1 MRTCDEN
8 IKKSASKSRSEESNL
23 DAASGL
29 NLAPQAVLESA
40 QSAAGE
46 QIYFSDFSAI
56 DWGTVQVVV
65 FRANKKALKIVR
77 DIDFTGIDA
86 LVGLESQKSALIKN
100 TDAFLRGCSANH
112 ALLWGESGCGKS
124 SLAKAVFSKFIP
136 QGLKI
141 IEIGRDDLGYLV
153 DIIDAIR
160 ETNFKFIIFCDDLSF
175 ELGESGYKHL
185 KPLLEGSLE
194 RAPRNVLMYATS
206 NRRHIVGECASDNDA
221 AQISRGELHLSDAAN
236 ERISLSERFGLQ
248 LSFYGGSM
256 QEYLGIVDA
265 YFAATQGMSAAEF
278 RLSFAANLD
287 ALHAKAREFAM
298 LRASRSGRAA
308 KQFFLSFGE
317 EFFANLKGGDNEYGV
332 RI

>member
-8 IKKSASKSRSEESNL
+8 IKKSASKSRSEDLNL

-29 NLAPQAVLESA
+29 NLASQAVLKSA
-40 QSAAGE
+40 QSGAGE
-46 QIYFSDFSAI
+46 QIYLSDFSAI
-56 DWGTVQVVV
+56 DWRTVQVAV

-77 DIDFTGIDA
+77 DIDFTDIDA

-136 QGLKI
+136 QDLKI
-141 IEIGRDDLGYLV
+141 IEIGRDDLGHLV

-206 NRRHIVGECASDNDA
+206 NRRHIVGECESDNDA

-256 QEYLGIVDA
+256 REYLGIVDA
-265 YFAATQGMSAAEF
+265 YFAAAQGMSAAEF

-298 LRASRSGRAA
+298 LRASRSSRAA

-317 EFFANLKGGDNEYGV
+317 EFFANFKGD
-332 RI
+332 R

>member
-29 NLAPQAVLESA
+29 NLASQTVLKSA
-40 QSAAGE
+40 QSGAGE

-56 DWGTVQVVV
+56 DWRTVQVVV

-77 DIDFTGIDA
+77 DIDFTDLDA

-141 IEIGRDDLGYLV
+141 IEIGRDDLGFLV
-153 DIIDAIR
+153 GIIDAIR

-221 AQISRGELHLSDAAN
+221 AQISCGELHLSDAAN

-265 YFAATQGMSAAEF
+265 YFAAAQGMSAAEF

-287 ALHAKAREFAM
+287 ELHAKAREFAM

-317 EFFANLKGGDNEYGV
+317 EFFANLKGGG
-332 RI
+332 R

>member
-8 IKKSASKSRSEESNL
+8 IKKSASKSRSEELNL

-29 NLAPQAVLESA
+29 NLAPQAVLKSV

-56 DWGTVQVVV
+56 DWRTAQVAV
-65 FRANKKALKIVR
+65 FRANKKALKIVH
-77 DIDFTGIDA
+77 DIDFIDLDE

-256 QEYLGIVDA
+256 REYLGIVDA
-265 YFAATQGMSAAEF
+265 YFAAAKGMSAAEF

-308 KQFFLSFGE
+308 KQFFLSFSE
-317 EFFANLKGGDNEYGV
+317 EFFANLKGGG
-332 RI
+332 R

>member
-8 IKKSASKSRSEESNL
+8 IKKSASKSRSEELNL
-23 DAASGL
+23 NAASGL
-29 NLAPQAVLESA
+29 NLAPQAVLKSA
-40 QSAAGE
+40 QSGAGE

-56 DWGTVQVVV
+56 DWGTVQVAV

-77 DIDFTGIDA
+77 DIDFTDIDA

-112 ALLWGESGCGKS
+112 TLLWGESGCGKS

-185 KPLLEGSLE
+185 KPLLEGLLE

-256 QEYLGIVDA
+256 REYLGIVDA
-265 YFAATQGMSAAEF
+265 YFAAAQGMSAAEF

-287 ALHAKAREFAM
+287 ELHAKAREFAM

-317 EFFANLKGGDNEYGV
+317 EFFVNLKGGG
-332 RI
+332 R

>member
-8 IKKSASKSRSEESNL
+8 IKKSASKSRSEGLNL
-23 DAASGL
+23 NAASGL
-29 NLAPQAVLESA
+29 NLAPQAVLKNA
-40 QSAAGE
+40 QSGAGE

-56 DWGTVQVVV
+56 DWRTVQVAV

-77 DIDFTGIDA
+77 DIDFTDIDA

-256 QEYLGIVDA
+256 REYLGIVDA
-265 YFAATQGMSAAEF
+265 YFAAAQGMSAAEF

-287 ALHAKAREFAM
+287 ALHTKAREFAM

-308 KQFFLSFGE
+308 KQFFLSFNE
-317 EFFANLKGGDNEYGV
+317 EFFANLKGG
-332 RI
+332 R

>member
-8 IKKSASKSRSEESNL
+8 IKKSASKSRSEELNL
-23 DAASGL
+23 NAACGL
-29 NLAPQAVLESA
+29 NLAPKAVLKSV
-40 QSAAGE
+40 QSGAGE

-56 DWGTVQVVV
+56 DWRTVQTTV
-65 FRANKKALKIVR
+65 FRASKKALKIVR
-77 DIDFTGIDA
+77 DIDFTDLDA

-136 QGLKI
+136 QDLKI
-141 IEIGRDDLGYLV
+141 IEIGRDDLGFLV

-256 QEYLGIVDA
+256 REYLGIVDA
-265 YFAATQGMSAAEF
+265 YFAAAQGMSAAEF

-287 ALHAKAREFAM
+287 ALHTKAREFAM

-308 KQFFLSFGE
+308 KQFFLSFNE
-317 EFFANLKGGDNEYGV
+317 EFFANLKGG
-332 RI
+332 R

>member
-8 IKKSASKSRSEESNL
+8 IKKSASKSRSEELNL
-23 DAASGL
+23 NAASGL
-29 NLAPQAVLESA
+29 NLAPQAVLKSA
-40 QSAAGE
+40 QSGAGE

-56 DWGTVQVVV
+56 DWRTVQVAV

-77 DIDFTGIDA
+77 DIDFTDLDA

-160 ETNFKFIIFCDDLSF
+160 ERNFKFIIFCDDLSF

-256 QEYLGIVDA
+256 REYLGIVDA
-265 YFAATQGMSAAEF
+265 YFAAAQGMSAAEF
-278 RLSFAANLD
+278 RLSFTTNLD

-308 KQFFLSFGE
+308 KQFFLSFSE
-317 EFFANLKGGDNEYGV
+317 EFFANLKGGG
-332 RI
+332 R

>member
-8 IKKSASKSRSEESNL
+8 IKKSASKSRNKELNL
-23 DAASGL
+23 DSASGL
-29 NLAPQAVLESA
+29 NLAPQAVLNNA
-40 QSAAGE
+40 QSGSSE

-56 DWGTVQVVV
+56 DWRAVQVAV

-141 IEIGRDDLGYLV
+141 IEIGRDDLGHLV

-160 ETNFKFIIFCDDLSF
+160 ETNFKFIVFCDDLSF

-194 RAPRNVLMYATS
+194 RSPRNVLMYATS

-265 YFAATQGMSAAEF
+265 YFAAAQGMSAPEF

-287 ALHAKAREFAM
+287 ELHAKAREFAM

-317 EFFANLKGGDNEYGV
+317 EFFANLKGG
-332 RI
+332 R

>member
-8 IKKSASKSRSEESNL
+8 IKKSASKSISEELNL
-23 DAASGL
+23 DSACSL
-29 NLAPQAVLESA
+29 NLAPQAVLKSA
-40 QSAAGE
+40 QSGAGE

-56 DWGTVQVVV
+56 DWRAIQVAV
-65 FRANKKALKIVR
+65 FRASKKVLKIVR
-77 DIDFTGIDA
+77 DIDFTDLDA

-256 QEYLGIVDA
+256 REYLGIVDA
-265 YFAATQGMSAAEF
+265 YFAAAQGMSAAEF

-308 KQFFLSFGE
+308 KQFFLSFNE
-317 EFFANLKGGDNEYGV
+317 EFFANLKGG
-332 RI
+332 R

>member
-8 IKKSASKSRSEESNL
+8 IKKSGSKELNL
-23 DAASGL
+23 DSASGL
-29 NLAPQAVLESA
+29 NLAPQAVLKSA
-40 QSAAGE
+40 QSGAGE
-46 QIYFSDFSAI
+46 QIYFSDFSTI
-56 DWGTVQVVV
+56 DWRAVQVAV
-65 FRANKKALKIVR
+65 FRANKKALKIVC

-153 DIIDAIR
+153 EIIDAIR
-160 ETNFKFIIFCDDLSF
+160 ETSFKFIIFCDDLSF

-221 AQISRGELHLSDAAN
+221 AQ

-265 YFAATQGMSAAEF
+265 YFAAAQGMSAAEF
-278 RLSFAANLD
+278 RLSFATNLD

-298 LRASRSGRAA
+298 FRASRSGRAA
-308 KQFFLSFGE
+308 KQFFLSFSE
-317 EFFANLKGGDNEYGV
+317 EFFANLKSGD
-332 RI
+332 R

>member
-8 IKKSASKSRSEESNL
+8 IKKSASEGLNL

-29 NLAPQAVLESA
+29 NLAPQAVLKSV
-40 QSAAGE
+40 QSGAGE

-56 DWGTVQVVV
+56 DWRVVQVAV

-136 QGLKI
+136 QSLKI
-141 IEIGRDDLGYLV
+141 IEIGRDNLSYLA

-248 LSFYGGSM
+248 LSFYGGGI

-265 YFAATQGMSAAEF
+265 YFAAAQGMSAAEF

-287 ALHAKAREFAM
+287 ELHAKAREFAM

-317 EFFANLKGGDNEYGV
+317 EFFANLKGGG
-332 RI
+332 R

>member
-8 IKKSASKSRSEESNL
+8 IKKSASKSRSEELNL
-23 DAASGL
+23 NSASGL
-29 NLAPQAVLESA
+29 NLAPQAVLRSA

-56 DWGTVQVVV
+56 DWRTVQVAV

-77 DIDFTGIDA
+77 DIDFTDLDA

-100 TDAFLRGCSANH
+100 TDTFLRGASVNH

-153 DIIDAIR
+153 DIIDAVR

-256 QEYLGIVDA
+256 LEYLGIVDA
-265 YFAATQGMSAAEF
+265 YFAAAQSMSAAEF

-308 KQFFLSFGE
+308 KQFFLSFNE
-317 EFFANLKGGDNEYGV
+317 EFFANLKGGG
-332 RI
+332 R

>member
-8 IKKSASKSRSEESNL
+8 IKKSASKSRSEELNL
-23 DAASGL
+23 NAASGL
-29 NLAPQAVLESA
+29 NLASQAVLKSA
-40 QSAAGE
+40 QSGSIE

-56 DWGTVQVVV
+56 DWRAVQVAV

-141 IEIGRDDLGYLV
+141 IEIGRDGLGHLV
-153 DIIDAIR
+153 DVIDAIR
-160 ETNFKFIIFCDDLSF
+160 EINFKFIIFCDDLSF

-248 LSFYGGSM
+248 LSFYGGGM
-256 QEYLGIVDA
+256 REYLGIVDA
-265 YFAATQGMSAAEF
+265 YFAAAQGMSAAEF
-278 RLSFAANLD
+278 RLSFTANLD

-317 EFFANLKGGDNEYGV
+317 EFFTNLKGGG
-332 RI
+332 R

>member
-8 IKKSASKSRSEESNL
+8 IKKSASKSGSEELNL
-23 DAASGL
+23 DTSSGL
-29 NLAPQAVLESA
+29 NLAPQAVLKSA
-40 QSAAGE
+40 QSSAGE

-56 DWGTVQVVV
+56 DWRKVQVAV

-77 DIDFTGIDA
+77 DIDFTELDA
-86 LVGLESQKSALIKN
+86 LVGLESQKLALIKN
-100 TDAFLRGCSANH
+100 TDAFLRSCSANH

-160 ETNFKFIIFCDDLSF
+160 EANFKFIIFCDDLSF

-256 QEYLGIVDA
+256 REYLGIVDS
-265 YFAATQGMSAAEF
+265 YFAAAQGMSAAGF

-317 EFFANLKGGDNEYGV
+317 EFFANLKGGD
-332 RI
+332 R

>member
-8 IKKSASKSRSEESNL
+8 IKKSASKSRSGELNL
-23 DAASGL
+23 NAASGL
-29 NLAPQAVLESA
+29 NLAPQAVLRSV
-40 QSAAGE
+40 QSGAGE
-46 QIYFSDFSAI
+46 QIYFSDFNAI
-56 DWGTVQVVV
+56 DWRTVQVAV

-77 DIDFTGIDA
+77 DIDFTDLDA

-124 SLAKAVFSKFIP
+124 SLAKAVFSKFIS

-160 ETNFKFIIFCDDLSF
+160 EASFKFIIFCDDLSF
-175 ELGESGYKHL
+175 DLGESGYKHL

-194 RAPRNVLMYATS
+194 CAPRNVLMYATS
-206 NRRHIVGECASDNDA
+206 NRRHIVGECTSDNDA
-221 AQISRGELHLSDAAN
+221 AQISCGELHLSDAAN

-256 QEYLGIVDA
+256 REYLGIVDA
-265 YFAATQGMSAAEF
+265 YFAAAQGMSAAEF
-278 RLSFAANLD
+278 RLSFTANLE

-317 EFFANLKGGDNEYGV
+317 EFFANLKGGD
-332 RI
+332 R

>member
-1 MRTCDEN
+1 MQTYDEN
-8 IKKSASKSRSEESNL
+8 IKKSASKSRSEELNL
-23 DAASGL
+23 NSASGL
-29 NLAPQAVLESA
+29 NLAPQAVLRSV
-40 QSAAGE
+40 QSGAGE

-56 DWGTVQVVV
+56 DWRAVQVAA

-100 TDAFLRGCSANH
+100 TDAFLRGASANH

-141 IEIGRDDLGYLV
+141 IEIGRDDLGYLA

-160 ETNFKFIIFCDDLSF
+160 EANFKFIIFCDDLSF

-256 QEYLGIVDA
+256 REYLGIVDA
-265 YFAATQGMSAAEF
+265 YFAAAQGMSAAEF
-278 RLSFAANLD
+278 RLSFVANLD

-317 EFFANLKGGDNEYGV
+317 EFFANLKGGG
-332 RI
+332 R

>member
-8 IKKSASKSRSEESNL
+8 IKKSASKSRSEDLNL

-29 NLAPQAVLESA
+29 NLAPQAVLRSA
-40 QSAAGE
+40 QSGASE

-56 DWGTVQVVV
+56 DWRTAQVAV

-77 DIDFTGIDA
+77 DIDFTDLDA

-100 TDAFLRGCSANH
+100 TDAFLRDRSANH

-160 ETNFKFIIFCDDLSF
+160 EANFKFIIFCDDLSF
-175 ELGESGYKHL
+175 ELGESGYEHL

-221 AQISRGELHLSDAAN
+221 AQVSRGELHLSDAAN

-265 YFAATQGMSAAEF
+265 YFAAAQGMSAAEF

-317 EFFANLKGGDNEYGV
+317 EFFANLKGGG
-332 RI
+332 R

>member
-8 IKKSASKSRSEESNL
+8 IKKSASKSRSEELNL

-29 NLAPQAVLESA
+29 NLAPQAVLKSA
-40 QSAAGE
+40 QSSASE
-46 QIYFSDFSAI
+46 QIYFSDFRAI
-56 DWGTVQVVV
+56 DWRTVQVAV

-77 DIDFTGIDA
+77 DIDFTDIDA

-124 SLAKAVFSKFIP
+124 SLAKAIFSKFIP

-141 IEIGRDDLGYLV
+141 IEIGRDDLSCLV

-160 ETNFKFIIFCDDLSF
+160 EINFKFIIFCDDLSF

-256 QEYLGIVDA
+256 REYLGIVDA
-265 YFAATQGMSAAEF
+265 YFAAAQGMSAAEF
-278 RLSFAANLD
+278 RLNFAANLD
-287 ALHAKAREFAM
+287 ALHVKAREFAM

-317 EFFANLKGGDNEYGV
+317 EFFANLKGGD
-332 RI
+332 R

>member
-8 IKKSASKSRSEESNL
+8 IKKNASKSRSEELNL
-23 DAASGL
+23 DSASGL
-29 NLAPQAVLESA
+29 NLAPQAVLKNA
-40 QSAAGE
+40 QNGAGE
-46 QIYFSDFSAI
+46 QIYFSYFSAI
-56 DWGTVQVVV
+56 DWRAVQVAV

-77 DIDFTGIDA
+77 DIDFTAIDA
-86 LVGLESQKSALIKN
+86 LVGLESQKSALTKN
-100 TDAFLRGCSANH
+100 TDAFLRGSSANH

-160 ETNFKFIIFCDDLSF
+160 ETSFKFIIFCDDLSF

-194 RAPRNVLMYATS
+194 SAPRNVLMYATS

-256 QEYLGIVDA
+256 REYLGIVDA
-265 YFAATQGMSAAEF
+265 YFAAAKGMSAAEF
-278 RLSFAANLD
+278 RLRFAANLD
-287 ALHAKAREFAM
+287 ELHAKAREFAM

-317 EFFANLKGGDNEYGV
+317 EFFVNLKGGG
-332 RI
+332 R

>member
-8 IKKSASKSRSEESNL
+8 IKKSASKSRSEELNL

-29 NLAPQAVLESA
+29 NLAPQAVLKSA
-40 QSAAGE
+40 QSSASE

-56 DWGTVQVVV
+56 DWRAVQVAA

-141 IEIGRDDLGYLV
+141 IDIGRDDLGYLV

-206 NRRHIVGECASDNDA
+206 NRRHIVGECASDSDA

-256 QEYLGIVDA
+256 REYLGIVDA
-265 YFAATQGMSAAEF
+265 YFAAAQGMSAAEF
-278 RLSFAANLD
+278 RLSFVANLD

-308 KQFFLSFGE
+308 KQFFLNFSE
-317 EFFANLKGGDNEYGV
+317 EFFANLKGG
-332 RI
+332 R

>member
-8 IKKSASKSRSEESNL
+8 IKKSASKSRSEELNL

-29 NLAPQAVLESA
+29 NLAPQAVLKSA
-40 QSAAGE
+40 QSGSSE
-46 QIYFSDFSAI
+46 QIYFSDFSVI
-56 DWGTVQVVV
+56 DWRDVQVAV
-65 FRANKKALKIVR
+65 FRASKKALKIVR
-77 DIDFTGIDA
+77 DIDFTDIDA

-100 TDAFLRGCSANH
+100 TDAFLRGRSANH

-124 SLAKAVFSKFIP
+124 SLAKAV
-136 QGLKI
+136 
-141 IEIGRDDLGYLV
+141 

-160 ETNFKFIIFCDDLSF
+160 ERNFKFIIFCDDLSF

-194 RAPRNVLMYATS
+194 RAPRNVLMHATS
-206 NRRHIVGECASDNDA
+206 NRRHIVGECASDNDV

-256 QEYLGIVDA
+256 REYLGIVDA
-265 YFAATQGMSAAEF
+265 YFAAAQGMSAAEF

-287 ALHAKAREFAM
+287 ALHTKAREFAM

-317 EFFANLKGGDNEYGV
+317 EFFTNLKGGG
-332 RI
+332 R

>member
-8 IKKSASKSRSEESNL
+8 IKKSASKSRSEGLNL
-23 DAASGL
+23 NAASGL
-29 NLAPQAVLESA
+29 NLAPQAVLKNA
-40 QSAAGE
+40 QSGASE
-46 QIYFSDFSAI
+46 QIYFSDFGAI
-56 DWGTVQVVV
+56 DWRAVQVAV
-65 FRANKKALKIVR
+65 FRANKKTLKIVR

-136 QGLKI
+136 QDLKI
-141 IEIGRDDLGYLV
+141 IEIGRDDLGHLV

-221 AQISRGELHLSDAAN
+221 AQIRSGELHLSDAAN

-256 QEYLGIVDA
+256 REYLGIVDA
-265 YFAATQGMSAAEF
+265 YFAAAQGMSAAEF
-278 RLSFAANLD
+278 RLSFTTNLD

-308 KQFFLSFGE
+308 KQFFLSFNE
-317 EFFANLKGGDNEYGV
+317 EFFANLKGG
-332 RI
+332 R

>member
-8 IKKSASKSRSEESNL
+8 IKKSASKSRSEELNL
-23 DAASGL
+23 DSASGL
-29 NLAPQAVLESA
+29 NLAPQTALKSA
-40 QSAAGE
+40 QSDVGE
-46 QIYFSDFSAI
+46 QIYFIDFSSI
-56 DWGTVQVVV
+56 DWRAVQVAV

-77 DIDFTGIDA
+77 DIDFTDLDA

-100 TDAFLRGCSANH
+100 TDAFLRGASANH

-124 SLAKAVFSKFIP
+124 SLAKTVFSKFIP

-160 ETNFKFIIFCDDLSF
+160 ERNFKFIIFCDDLSF

-256 QEYLGIVDA
+256 REYLGIVDA
-265 YFAATQGMSAAEF
+265 YFAAAQSMSAAEF

-317 EFFANLKGGDNEYGV
+317 EFFANLKGGG
-332 RI
+332 R

>member
-1 MRTCDEN
+1 MQTCDEN
-8 IKKSASKSRSEESNL
+8 IKKSAGKSRSEELNL

-29 NLAPQAVLESA
+29 NLAPQAVLKSV

-56 DWGTVQVVV
+56 DWRTVQVAV

-136 QGLKI
+136 KDLKI
-141 IEIGRDDLGYLV
+141 IEIGRNDLGFLV

-160 ETNFKFIIFCDDLSF
+160 ETSFKFIIFCDDLSF

-194 RAPRNVLMYATS
+194 RAPCNVLMYATS

-256 QEYLGIVDA
+256 REYLGIVDA
-265 YFAATQGMSAAEF
+265 YFAAAQGMSAAEF

-308 KQFFLSFGE
+308 KQFFLSFSE
-317 EFFANLKGGDNEYGV
+317 EFFTNLKGGG
-332 RI
+332 R

>member
-8 IKKSASKSRSEESNL
+8 IKKSASKSRSEELNL
-23 DAASGL
+23 NAACGL
-29 NLAPQAVLESA
+29 NLAPKAVLKSV
-40 QSAAGE
+40 QSGAGE

-56 DWGTVQVVV
+56 DWRTVQVAV

-77 DIDFTGIDA
+77 DIDFTDLDA

-136 QGLKI
+136 QDLKI
-141 IEIGRDDLGYLV
+141 IEIGRDDLGFLV

-256 QEYLGIVDA
+256 REYLGIVDA
-265 YFAATQGMSAAEF
+265 YFAAAQGMSAAEF

-287 ALHAKAREFAM
+287 ALHTKAREFAM

-308 KQFFLSFGE
+308 KQFFLSFNE
-317 EFFANLKGGDNEYGV
+317 EFFANLKGG
-332 RI
+332 R

>member
-8 IKKSASKSRSEESNL
+8 IKKSASKSGNEELNL

-29 NLAPQAVLESA
+29 NLEPQAVLKNA
-40 QSAAGE
+40 QSGSSE
-46 QIYFSDFSAI
+46 QIYFSDFRAI
-56 DWGTVQVVV
+56 DWRAVQVAA

-77 DIDFTGIDA
+77 DIDFTGIDV

-141 IEIGRDDLGYLV
+141 IEIGRDDLSCLV
-153 DIIDAIR
+153 EIIDAIR
-160 ETNFKFIIFCDDLSF
+160 EINFKFIIFCDDLSF

-194 RAPRNVLMYATS
+194 RAPRNVLIYATS

-221 AQISRGELHLSDAAN
+221 AQIIRGELHLSDAVN

-256 QEYLGIVDA
+256 REYLGIVDA
-265 YFAATQGMSAAEF
+265 YFAAAKGMNAAEF
-278 RLSFAANLD
+278 RLSFTANLD
-287 ALHAKAREFAM
+287 ALYAKAREFAM

-308 KQFFLSFGE
+308 KQFFLSFNE
-317 EFFANLKGGDNEYGV
+317 EFFANLKGGG
-332 RI
+332 R

>member
-8 IKKSASKSRSEESNL
+8 IKKSASKSRSEELNL
-23 DAASGL
+23 NAASGL
-29 NLAPQAVLESA
+29 NLAPQAVLKSA
-40 QSAAGE
+40 QSGAGE

-56 DWGTVQVVV
+56 DWRAVQVAA

-221 AQISRGELHLSDAAN
+221 AQISCGELHLSDAAN

-256 QEYLGIVDA
+256 REYLGIVDA
-265 YFAATQGMSAAEF
+265 YFAAAQGMSAAEF
-278 RLSFAANLD
+278 RLSFAADLD

-308 KQFFLSFGE
+308 KQFFLSFSE
-317 EFFANLKGGDNEYGV
+317 EFFANLKGGG
-332 RI
+332 R

>member
-8 IKKSASKSRSEESNL
+8 IKKSASEDLNL
-23 DAASGL
+23 DSASGL
-29 NLAPQAVLESA
+29 NLVGQVVLNNA
-40 QSAAGE
+40 QSSSSE
-46 QIYFSDFSAI
+46 QIYFSDFSTI
-56 DWGTVQVVV
+56 DWRAVQVAV

-77 DIDFTGIDA
+77 DVDFTGIDA

-141 IEIGRDDLGYLV
+141 IEIGRDNLSYLA

-248 LSFYGGSM
+248 LSFYGGGI

-265 YFAATQGMSAAEF
+265 YFAAAQGMSAAEF

-287 ALHAKAREFAM
+287 ELHAKAREFAM

-317 EFFANLKGGDNEYGV
+317 EFFANLKGGG
-332 RI
+332 R